1 MTLQQEA
8 YSRIDQMTDEGIRI
22 LIDMIDKMKTVSVM
36 GFKDSE
42 RDPLVV
48 SDNVEMSKAE
58 KKKQFLKSAGKIRV
72 DANAVEE
79 LRKSSMI

>member
-8 YSRIDQMTDEGIRI
+8 YSRIDQMTDEGIRV

-36 GFKDSE
+36 GFKDSAK
-42 RDPLVV
+42 DPMVV
-48 SDNVEMSKAE
+48 SNNIEMSKAE